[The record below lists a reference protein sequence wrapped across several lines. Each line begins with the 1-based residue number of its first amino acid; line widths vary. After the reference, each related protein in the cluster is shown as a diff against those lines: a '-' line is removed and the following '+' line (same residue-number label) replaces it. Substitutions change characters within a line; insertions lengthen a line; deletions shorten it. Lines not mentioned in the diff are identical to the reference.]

1 MLDYATDSK
10 QDLLPI
16 EVSRQTKNRIMES
29 LREEFPPSTTLIRDN
44 MRRDLGFV
52 FREHRQPGERYW
64 NVKIYVDFFAD
75 SARSW
80 FLIRFAEV
88 LDR

>member
-1 MLDYATDSK
+1 MLDYAMDSK

-16 EVSRQTKNRIMES
+16 EVSRQTRNQIMES
-29 LREEFPPSTTLIRDN
+29 LRKEFPPSTTLIRDN

-52 FREHRQPGERYW
+52 FRVHWQPGEQYW
-64 NVKIYVDFFAD
+64 DVKIYVDFFTD

-80 FLIRFAEV
+80 FLIRFAEI
-88 LDR
+88 LDQ